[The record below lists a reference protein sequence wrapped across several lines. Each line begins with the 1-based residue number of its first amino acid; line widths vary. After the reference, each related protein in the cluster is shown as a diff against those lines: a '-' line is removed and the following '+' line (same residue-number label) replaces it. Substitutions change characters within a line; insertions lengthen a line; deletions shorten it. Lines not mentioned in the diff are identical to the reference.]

1 MPALRFPKRD
11 TEGLPSALIDNNT
24 HTYVILPPGNT
35 LSVNYASPKHVYAI
49 MINGEYVDLR
59 EQWRFEIT
67 EDGASYYRLMPNLTI
82 SNIYA
87 AHYNPYL
94 WINKPIKG
102 WKFTNNSSY
111 NTNISEIIVLTPDNT
126 KPLLEVAYPSTIEVI
141 DSGTT
146 HLDFFSN
153 LSNISD
159 GNDNTYAT
167 FTFRGGYSTY
177 TLYLKGEFAL
187 PMASVISPF
196 ALIEIDP
203 QSSNIESVILQDY
216 NSHGYFLWGPKDT
229 ISYTA
234 PSSIAL
240 AGYPI
245 AIFNSPRKLWSQKV
259 YEYESSPNYIT
270 GMFYDD
276 HLAPINYNPIT
287 RDYRNGTALLEALRP
302 ETTINRKTLYVPYFF
317 SLGHRP
323 IFIAEETYHMYHA
336 TVDRYEPFIYVA
348 ANGSTNKIYLKFGL
362 RIRTSSMVTSN
373 FTVKIYGLGF
383 LLFPQMDI
391 EVPLLTSVSDYYGV
405 WFNNVWFD
413 LTPLRGVTRDNNET
427 TESPD
432 ITTDEKFVSIYPV
445 AVDVSSGRAI
455 RYRIRSTS
463 GGTSTFNV
471 DRYYGFHRASD
482 DSILWYYK
490 RDSYSVGNTL
500 QSFDVTGG
508 DQMGQTKV
516 IKVEIT
522 PT

>member
-1 MPALRFPKRD
+1 MPELRFPKRD
-11 TEGLPSALIDNNT
+11 TEGLSSALIDNDNR
-24 HTYVILPPGNT
+24 TYVIFNSGST
-35 LSVNYASPKHVYAI
+35 ISVNYASPKHVYAI
-49 MINGEYVDLR
+49 MFIPR
-59 EQWRFEIT
+59 EDHFFGLGYARLEIT
-67 EDGASYYRLMPNLTI
+67 EDGMSYYQLPTNLTS
-82 SNIYA
+82 SNMNHA
-87 AHYNPYL
+87 YNKPYW

-102 WKFTNNSSY
+102 WKATNVTSY
-111 NTNISEIIVLTPDNT
+111 NWFISEIIVLTPDDT
-126 KPLLEVAYPSTIEVI
+126 KPLLGVVYPSTIEII

-146 HLDFFSN
+146 NLDFFSN

-167 FTFRGGYSTY
+167 FAFRGGYSTY

-203 QSSNIESVILQDY
+203 QSSNIGSVILQDK
-216 NSHGYFLWGPKDT
+216 SHGYFLWSPRD
-229 ISYTA
+229 ISYYA
-234 PSSIAL
+234 SS
-240 AGYPI
+240 AGFRYDRIPLSI
-245 AIFNSPRKLWSQKV
+245 LNSPRRLWSQKV
-259 YEYESSPNYIT
+259 YERSGTYVLGNFGETFLTPTY
-270 GMFYDD
+270 YD
-276 HLAPINYNPIT
+276 PIT
-287 RDYRNGTALLEALRP
+287 LDSPDGTAFLEALRP
-302 ETTINRKTLYVPYFF
+302 ETTINRKTLHVPYFF
-317 SLGHRP
+317 SLRHRP
-323 IFIAEETYHMYHA
+323 IFIGGETYHIYY
-336 TVDRYEPFIYVA
+336 TTNNISEPFIYVA

-362 RIRTSSMVTSN
+362 RIEASSPVTSG

-391 EVPLLTSVSDYYGV
+391 EVPVTLPDYNV
-405 WFNNVWFD
+405 WFNH
-413 LTPLRGVTRDNNET
+413 TPLGGVTRDNNET

-455 RYRIRSTS
+455 RYRIRSAS

-471 DRYYGFHRASD
+471 DRHYGFYRTSD

-490 RDSYSVGNTL
+490 RDSYSVGDTL

-508 DQMGQTKV
+508 DQYGQTKV